1 MPLNPPIT
9 DWNGRRVWI
18 VGASTGIGRALA
30 ARLHALG
37 ARVAVSARSAPA
49 LQAFAS
55 ACPGALALPLDAT
68 DREAMRQ
75 ARAQIAQA
83 FGGLDVAVYCAGV
96 YTPTCAT
103 DFDLDEAL
111 RQTQINYTGAL
122 VMLDAVLP
130 GLIAARGGHIS
141 LVSSVSGYRGLP
153 RALAYGPTKAALI
166 NLAESMWFDLTDLG
180 IGVSVIC
187 PGYVDTPATR
197 QNTYR
202 MPALISAEEAADH
215 IVEGWRSGRFH
226 LHFPKRFTGW
236 LKLVR
241 HLGDRAYFKVVRR
254 ATGL

>member
-9 DWNGRRVWI
+9 DWPGRRVWV

-30 ARLHALG
+30 EHLHALG

-49 LQAFAS
+49 LEDFA
-55 ACPGALALPLDAT
+55 AAHPGSLALPLDAT
-68 DREAMRQ
+68 DRDAMRQ
-75 ARAQIAQA
+75 ARAQIVQA
-83 FGGLDVAVYCAGV
+83 FGSLDVAVYCAGV
-96 YTPTCAT
+96 YTPTRAT

-130 GLIAARGGHIS
+130 GLIAQRSGHVS

-187 PGYVDTPATR
+187 PGYVDTPATQ

-202 MPALISAEEAADH
+202 MPALIPAAEAAH
-215 IVEGWRSGRFH
+215 RIVEGWARGRFH

-236 LKLVR
+236 VKAVS
-241 HLGDRAYFKVVRR
+241 HLGDRAYFALVRR
-254 ATGL
+254 LTGL

>member
-9 DWNGRRVWI
+9 DWPGRRVWI

-30 ARLHALG
+30 ERLHELG

-49 LQAFAS
+49 LQEFA
-55 ACPGALALPLDAT
+55 AAHPGTLALPLDAT
-68 DREAMRQ
+68 DRDAMRQ
-75 ARAQIAQA
+75 AQSQITQA
-83 FGGLDVAVYCAGV
+83 LGGLDVAVYCAGV
-96 YTPTCAT
+96 YTPTRAT
-103 DFDLDEAL
+103 GFDLDEAL
-111 RQTQINYTGAL
+111 RQTQVNYTGAL
-122 VMLDAVLP
+122 FMLDAVLP
-130 GLIAARGGHIS
+130 GLIAQRSGHVS

-187 PGYVDTPATR
+187 PGYVDTPATK

-202 MPALISAEEAADH
+202 MPALISAAEAAEH
-215 IVEGWRSGRFH
+215 IVAGWRRGRFH

-236 LKLVR
+236 LRLLR
-241 HLGDRAYFKVVRR
+241 HLGDRAYFKLVRR

>member
-9 DWNGRRVWI
+9 DWTGRRVWI

-30 ARLHALG
+30 ERLHGLG

-49 LQAFAS
+49 LTTFTGTHT
-55 ACPGALALPLDAT
+55 GALALPLDAT
-68 DREAMRQ
+68 DRDAVRE
-75 ARAQIAQA
+75 ARARIVQA

-96 YTPTCAT
+96 YTPTRAT
-103 DFDLDEAL
+103 EFDLDEAL
-111 RQTQINYTGAL
+111 RQTEINYTGAL

-130 GLIAARGGHIS
+130 GMIATRAGHIS

-153 RALAYGPTKAALI
+153 RALAYGPTKAAMI

-187 PGYVDTPATR
+187 PGYVDTPATKS
-197 QNTYR
+197 NTYR
-202 MPALISAEEAADH
+202 MPALISAQEAAEH
-215 IVEGWRSGRFH
+215 IVSGWRRGQFH

-236 LKLVR
+236 LRLLR
-241 HLGDRAYFKVVRR
+241 HFGDRTYFKVVRR
-254 ATGL
+254 ITGL

>member
-9 DWNGRRVWI
+9 DWPGRRVWI

-30 ARLHALG
+30 ERLHALG
-37 ARVAVSARSAPA
+37 ARVAVSARSAPT
-49 LQAFAS
+49 LQAFA
-55 ACPGALALPLDAT
+55 AAHPGALALPLDAT

-75 ARAQIAQA
+75 ARAQIEQA

-96 YTPTCAT
+96 YTATRAT

-111 RQTQINYTGAL
+111 RQTQINYTGSL

-130 GLIAARGGHIS
+130 GLIAQRSGHVS

-187 PGYVDTPATR
+187 PGYVDTPATQ
-197 QNTYR
+197 QNSYR
-202 MPALISAEEAADH
+202 MPALISAAEAAEH
-215 IVEGWRSGRFH
+215 IVAGWRRGRFH

-236 LKLVR
+236 LRLLR
-241 HLGDRAYFKVVRR
+241 HLGDRTYFKLVRR

>member
-9 DWNGRRVWI
+9 DWPGRRVWI

-30 ARLHALG
+30 ERLHALG

-49 LQAFAS
+49 LQEFA
-55 ACPGALALPLDAT
+55 AAHPGTLALPLDAT
-68 DREAMRQ
+68 DRDAMRQ
-75 ARAQIAQA
+75 AQSQITQA
-83 FGGLDVAVYCAGV
+83 LGGLDVAVYCAGV
-96 YTPTCAT
+96 YTPTRAT
-103 DFDLDEAL
+103 GFDLDEAL
-111 RQTQINYTGAL
+111 RQTQVNYTGAL
-122 VMLDAVLP
+122 FMLDAVLP
-130 GLIAARGGHIS
+130 GLIAQRGGHVS

-187 PGYVDTPATR
+187 PGYVDTPATK

-202 MPALISAEEAADH
+202 MPALISAAEAAEH
-215 IVEGWRSGRFH
+215 IVAGWRRGRFH

-236 LKLVR
+236 LRLLR
-241 HLGDRAYFKVVRR
+241 HLGDRAYFKLVRR

>member
-9 DWNGRRVWI
+9 DWPGRRVWI

-30 ARLHALG
+30 ERLHALG
-37 ARVAVSARSAPA
+37 ARVAVSARSAPT
-49 LQAFAS
+49 LQAFA
-55 ACPGALALPLDAT
+55 AAHPGALALPLDAT

-75 ARAQIAQA
+75 ARGQIEQA

-96 YTPTCAT
+96 YTATRAT

-130 GLIAARGGHIS
+130 GLIAQRSGHVS

-187 PGYVDTPATR
+187 PGYVDTPATK
-197 QNTYR
+197 QNDYH
-202 MPALISAEEAADH
+202 MPALISAEEAAGH
-215 IVEGWRSGRFH
+215 IVAGWRRGRFH

-236 LKLVR
+236 LRLLR
-241 HLGDRAYFKVVRR
+241 HLGDRTYFKLVRR

>member
-9 DWNGRRVWI
+9 DWPGQRVWI

-30 ARLHALG
+30 ERLHALG

-49 LQAFAS
+49 LQEFA
-55 ACPGALALPLDAT
+55 AAHPGTLALPLDAT
-68 DREAMRQ
+68 DRDAMRQ
-75 ARAQIAQA
+75 AQAQISQA

-96 YTPTCAT
+96 YTPTRAT

-111 RQTQINYTGAL
+111 RQTQVNYTGAL

-130 GLIAARGGHIS
+130 GLIAQRGGHVS

-187 PGYVDTPATR
+187 PGYVDTPATK
-197 QNTYR
+197 QNTYH
-202 MPALISAEEAADH
+202 MPALISAEEAAGH
-215 IVEGWRSGRFH
+215 IVAGWRRGDFH

>member
-9 DWNGRRVWI
+9 DWPGRRVWI

-30 ARLHALG
+30 ERLHALG

-49 LQAFAS
+49 LQEFA
-55 ACPGALALPLDAT
+55 AAHPGTLALPLDAT
-68 DREAMRQ
+68 DRDAMRQ
-75 ARAQIAQA
+75 AQAQIAQA

-96 YTPTCAT
+96 YTPTRAT
-103 DFDLDEAL
+103 GFDLDEAL
-111 RQTQINYTGAL
+111 RQTQVNYTGAL
-122 VMLDAVLP
+122 FMLDAVLP
-130 GLIAARGGHIS
+130 GLIAQRGGHVS

-187 PGYVDTPATR
+187 PGYVDTPATK
-197 QNTYR
+197 QNAYR
-202 MPALISAEEAADH
+202 MPALISAAEAAEH
-215 IVEGWRSGRFH
+215 IVAGWRRGRFH
-226 LHFPKRFTGW
+226 LHFPKRFTAW
-236 LKLVR
+236 LRLLR
-241 HLGDRAYFKVVRR
+241 HLGDRAYFKLVRR

>member
-9 DWNGRRVWI
+9 DWPGRRVWI

-30 ARLHALG
+30 ERLHALG

-49 LQAFAS
+49 LQEFA
-55 ACPGALALPLDAT
+55 AAHPGTLALPLDAT
-68 DREAMRQ
+68 DRDAMRQ
-75 ARAQIAQA
+75 AQAQITQA

-96 YTPTCAT
+96 YTPTRAT
-103 DFDLDEAL
+103 GFDLDEAL
-111 RQTQINYTGAL
+111 RQTQVNYTGAL
-122 VMLDAVLP
+122 FMLDAVLP
-130 GLIAARGGHIS
+130 GLIAQRSGHVS

-187 PGYVDTPATR
+187 PGYVDTPATK
-197 QNTYR
+197 QNAYR
-202 MPALISAEEAADH
+202 MPALISAAEAAEH
-215 IVEGWRSGRFH
+215 IVAGWRRGRFH

-236 LKLVR
+236 LRLLR
-241 HLGDRAYFKVVRR
+241 HLGDRVYFKLVRR